1 MLLTGRDL
9 SKHYGPRLLFEGV
22 TIGVGDGGRL
32 GLIGPNGSGKST
44 LMKILAGLEVPDEG
58 EVLARRGLRVGY
70 VPQEEEFDSE
80 RSLLEIVASSGDP
93 ATDRHEREL
102 LAATVLSRAGLDDP
116 SVRAGVLSGGGRK
129 RLSVA
134 RQLVAEPDVL
144 LMDEPT
150 NHLDLD
156 GVLWLES
163 LVKSGRFAAV
173 VVTHDRRFLES
184 VATRI
189 VELDRRYPE
198 GFFANDGGYSAFVE
212 KREAFLE
219 AQRNREQ
226 ALASNVRREEAW
238 LRRGAKAR
246 TTKAKGRIERA
257 GEMSAELSDLR
268 RRNATRDP
276 AAVDFTASGRRT
288 RKLVELKNVTRKVG
302 GRVLFEGLDLVL
314 APGGKLGLIGP
325 NGGGKTTL
333 VRVLAGLD
341 SPDAGQAIF
350 AENVQIVLFDQHREE
365 LDLSQTLR
373 RALFPD
379 GDTASFRGD
388 PVHVVGW
395 AERFLFRKE
404 QLDLPVGELSGGERA
419 RVLVARLML
428 RPADVLILDEPTNDL
443 DIPTLDVL
451 EASLLDFPGAVVL
464 VTHDRHLLGRVA
476 TEVLA
481 IDGRGGALP
490 FASLEQWERAQRA
503 EVSVAKTQAVAAR
516 TAAKKLTWNE
526 KKELEGMEA
535 AILAAEGRVEA
546 YQAEV
551 ADPAVAADHVR
562 MAEACR
568 KLVEAQAEGERLY
581 ERWAALEAKG

>member
-1 MLLTGRDL
+1 MLLTGREL

-22 TIGVGDGGRL
+22 TLGVDDNARV

-44 LMKILAGLEVPDEG
+44 LLKILAGIEAADEG
-58 EVLARRGLRVGY
+58 QVVSRRGLRVGY
-70 VPQEEEFDSE
+70 VPQEEDFETGQTV
-80 RSLLEIVASSGDP
+80 LAVVAANAP
-93 ATDRHEREL
+93 AADLHEREL
-102 LAATVLSRAGLDDP
+102 AAEIVLSRAGLEDA
-116 SVRAGVLSGGGRK
+116 SAEAATLSGGGKK
-129 RLSVA
+129 RLSIA
-134 RQLVAEPDVL
+134 RQLAAEPDVL

-156 GVLWLES
+156 GVLWLEG

-189 VELDRRYPE
+189 FELDRRYPE
-198 GFFANDGGYSAFVE
+198 GFFSNDGGYRAFVE
-212 KREAFLE
+212 KRELFLE
-219 AQRNREQ
+219 AQRNRET

-268 RRNATRDP
+268 RRNAERDP

-288 RKLVELKNVTRKVG
+288 RKLVELKGVARTVA
-302 GRVLFEGLDLVL
+302 GRTLFRDLDVVLS
-314 APGGKLGLIGP
+314 PGSKLGLIGP

-341 SPDAGQAIF
+341 APDAGKAIF

-379 GDTASFRGD
+379 GDTASFRGE

-476 TEVLA
+476 TEILA
-481 IDGRGGALP
+481 IDGRGGASP
-490 FASLEQWERAQRA
+490 YASLEQWERAGEPEKVIIAKPQA
-503 EVSVAKTQAVAAR
+503 AKTS
-516 TAAKKLTWNE
+516 KSKLTWNE
-526 KKELEGMEA
+526 KKELEGMEG
-535 AILAAEGRVEA
+535 AILEVESSIESL
-546 YQAEV
+546 QAEV

-568 KLVEAQAEGERLY
+568 RLVEAQAEGERLY
-581 ERWAALEAKG
+581 ERWADLEGKS